1 MIIIV
6 IKKTFVSLNAL
17 SRRVSDTDPIAQWG
31 VSLPR
36 ETTRKLL
43 YKPPL
48 TKFLLENGADP
59 LQIQEF
65 LWLNKTTAF
74 KLEPG
79 TLVKIVQAR

>member
-1 MIIIV
+1 M
-6 IKKTFVSLNAL
+6 SLNAL
-17 SRRVSDTDPIAQWG
+17 SNRLGATDPIAQWG

-36 ETTRKLL
+36 ETVRKLL

-59 LQIQEF
+59 HEIQKF
-65 LWLNKTTAF
+65 LWDNKTTAF

-79 TLVKIVQAR
+79 MPVKITLA